1 MEKIT
6 SGIRKNRIVMLFFW
20 MALVYLIAICIIKGV
35 LRSNFTGLQIAFI
48 FAIGCFTYIDVTL
61 SMEYFKLRKMV
72 AEVRNIQGKYDYM
85 QIYMEKNNMIVE
97 IENEQI
103 ENLKKDIERL
113 EYRMIEIHKEEKI
126 AQFAIKP

>member
-1 MEKIT
+1 MEKIKN
-6 SGIRKNRIVMLFFW
+6 GIRKNRIVMLFFW
-20 MALVYLIAICIIKGV
+20 MALIYLIAIFIIKGV
-35 LRSNFTGLQIAFI
+35 LRTNFSGLQIAFI

>member
-1 MEKIT
+1 
-6 SGIRKNRIVMLFFW
+6 
-20 MALVYLIAICIIKGV
+20 
-35 LRSNFTGLQIAFI
+35 
-48 FAIGCFTYIDVTL
+48 
-61 SMEYFKLRKMV
+61 
-72 AEVRNIQGKYDYM
+72 M

-97 IENEQI
+97 VENEQI